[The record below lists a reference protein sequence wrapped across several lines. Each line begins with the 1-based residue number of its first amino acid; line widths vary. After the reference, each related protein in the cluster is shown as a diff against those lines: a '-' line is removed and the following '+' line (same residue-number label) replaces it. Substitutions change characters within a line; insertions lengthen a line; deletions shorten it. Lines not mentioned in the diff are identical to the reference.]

1 LPEHVSAL
9 AWLTRLAEDPLLWGL
24 PVFCLG
30 KFVRVV
36 THPRIFDPPTRL
48 ESALEALCGLLASP
62 SLRVLNPG
70 PRYPALF
77 SQHLRKVDARGNLAF
92 DAQIAAVCVEPRLPP
107 CSPPT
112 AISRGSPSSSGCP

>member
-1 LPEHVSAL
+1 MIAVDTNILIYAHREELAEHVSAL

-30 KFVRVV
+30 EFVRVV

-48 ESALEALCGLLASP
+48 ESALEALFGLLASP

-70 PRYPALF
+70 PR
-77 SQHLRKVDARGNLAF
+77 
-92 DAQIAAVCVEPRLPP
+92 I
-107 CSPPT
+107 
-112 AISRGSPSSSGCP
+112 PSSFPNIYGRPTRAAT